1 MVGDSVVVV
10 ALGAI
15 CQTTI
20 VEGVGELRIE
30 PDRLAIVGD
39 SVVVV
44 ALKGVRGTTIIVGD
58 CILGIEL
65 DSLAVLDDGVVVV
78 ALSGVRE
85 TTGECILRI
94 KPGPLPGISD
104 NAIELALQNVFYIL
118 APGHLRI
125 GGSKATLQLAF
136 ADERT
141 CYSKCVPQ
149 IRCTAQRSV
158 EKGVA

>member
-20 VEGVGELRIE
+20 VEGVDELRIE

-44 ALKGVRGTTIIVGD
+44 ALKAVRGTTIIVGD

-78 ALSGVRE
+78 ALTGVRE
-85 TTGECILRI
+85 TTGECNLHSNPCPS
-94 KPGPLPGISD
+94 PGQW
-104 NAIELALQNVFYIL
+104 NNTTIL
-118 APGHLRI
+118 ADH
-125 GGSKATLQLAF
+125 
-136 ADERT
+136 
-141 CYSKCVPQ
+141 
-149 IRCTAQRSV
+149 
-158 EKGVA
+158 